1 MVSGM
6 RTNRIGQV
14 VCATLVISVSLFSC
28 TTPADQAIISAVFT
42 GLERSWLYISRPDGQ
57 KLATSDSVRTNSRG
71 RCRIKLKVKNPE
83 VISLSTKDM
92 KRSIV
97 LLVEPGDNIT
107 LTADGSWANYHVHG
121 SKGSGQVKLL
131 HDRLG
136 STRGMVDSL
145 WAVYEQSLHGP
156 KFDSIKAEIDSSLR
170 RITERHRQFT
180 LGFIADNPYSL
191 ASILALYQEYDSLHP
206 VVDYPNHARYYNMV
220 DSCLYSVYPQ
230 NPLVAA
236 FHSRVVELKRRRDM
250 VWQSGPKYRIGDFL
264 PPLQF
269 ALTDGRIV
277 SIPGVWARF
286 ILIDFHG
293 DWCKQCEVN
302 ATALKSIYQ
311 EFQPKGLVVI
321 QVALSEDAEAHQK
334 RIERDSL
341 TWMNPIIPNP
351 DSSPLITA
359 LGVKTIPANYLIDRW
374 GRVFGVN
381 LHGDRLNARLKQL
394 LP

>member
-1 MVSGM
+1 M
-6 RTNRIGQV
+6 RTNRIGTI
-14 VCATLVISVSLFSC
+14 VCTTLVISAFLFSC
-28 TTPADQAIISAVFT
+28 TTPADQAIISGVFT

-57 KLATSDSVRTNSRG
+57 KLATSDSVRTSSRG
-71 RCRIKLKVKNPE
+71 RCRIKLKVRNPE
-83 VISLSTKDM
+83 IISLSTKDR

-107 LTADGSWANYHVHG
+107 LTADGSWANYNVHG

-131 HDRLG
+131 HDRLS
-136 STRGMVDSL
+136 STRGMIDSL
-145 WAVYEQSLHGP
+145 WAVYEQSLQEP

-170 RITERHRQFT
+170 RITEKHRQFT

-191 ASILALYQEYDSLHP
+191 ASILALYQEFDSLHP
-206 VVDYPNHARYYNMV
+206 VVDYPNYARYYNLV
-220 DSCLYSVYPQ
+220 DSCLYPVYPHS
-230 NPLVAA
+230 PLVTA
-236 FHSRVVELKRRRDM
+236 FHSRVIELKRKRDM
-250 VWQSGPKYRIGDFL
+250 AQQSGSKYRIGDFL
-264 PPLQF
+264 PSMQF
-269 ALTDGRIV
+269 ALTDGRVV

-286 ILIDFHG
+286 ILIDFYG
-293 DWCKQCEVN
+293 AWCKQCEGN
-302 ATALKSIYQ
+302 ATSLKSIYK

-341 TWMNPIIPNP
+341 AWMNPVVPDP
-351 DSSPLITA
+351 DSSTLISA
-359 LGVKTIPANYLIDRW
+359 LGIKTIPANYLIDRW